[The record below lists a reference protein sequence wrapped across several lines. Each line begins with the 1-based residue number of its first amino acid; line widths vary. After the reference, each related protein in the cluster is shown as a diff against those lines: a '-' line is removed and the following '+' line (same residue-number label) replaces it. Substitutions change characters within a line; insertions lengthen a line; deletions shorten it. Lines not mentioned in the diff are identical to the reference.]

1 MDVQSCAVPLSP
13 ALSAGSA
20 AGKDFTRDRIKANEM
35 RLLENVEWRDE
46 EVRFKKQIDVYTKR
60 EMWKY

>member
-1 MDVQSCAVPLSP
+1 VLSP
-13 ALSAGSA
+13 ALSADST

-35 RLLENVEWRDE
+35 RLLENVEWR
-46 EVRFKKQIDVYTKR
+46 EVEIRFKKQIDVYTKR